1 MPILSWKQLY
11 CIFNF
16 WLLVMYFLNYLW
28 IFETN
33 DNLPNRTAQEEL
45 TEQLRIGFIN
55 MEAILFYV
63 ARNVTAEFMEM
74 FNISDSKHFKLTW
87 IF

>member
-1 MPILSWKQLY
+1 MG
-11 CIFNF
+11 
-16 WLLVMYFLNYLW
+16 
-28 IFETN
+28 TN

-63 ARNVTAEFMEM
+63 ARNVQCYCKVYG
-74 FNISDSKHFKLTW
+74 NV
-87 IF
+87 

>member
-1 MPILSWKQLY
+1 MG
-11 CIFNF
+11 
-16 WLLVMYFLNYLW
+16 
-28 IFETN
+28 TN

-55 MEAILFYV
+55 MEAILFSV
-63 ARNVTAEFMEM
+63 ARNVTAKFMEM